1 MADMRN
7 FSSKRDYYNQ
17 RLSSMKQER
26 TSFETHWRELSEYI
40 QPRRGRFEI
49 SDRNK
54 GEKRNTKIINS
65 KATMAL
71 RTASSGL
78 MANLTSPARP
88 WFRLETPDFEMMEFA
103 PVKIWLSDV
112 EKIMMAIFNESNLY
126 NVLPVLYT
134 ELLLFGT
141 AAMSH
146 VDDFEDVSRFYP
158 HTIGSYYI
166 AQNNR
171 QDIRTFYRE
180 FEWTCGQIVGEFGI
194 ENVSHGIKDCYDKGD
209 YEKWWPIVHAVEENP
224 EFNEDESSRN
234 TKKKR
239 YSSVYYE
246 PGIDKNSRESILRMR
261 GFDDF
266 PVYVPR
272 WDVTGE
278 DIYGTSCPGMV
289 ALGDVKALQIEEK
302 RKAQAIEKMVNP
314 PLKGPGSLRNIPVSS
329 LPGGITTYDSDTTR
343 EGLQPIYQVDPRLGE
358 LMADMQAIE
367 QRIDRAFYVDLFL
380 AISQMQGIQPR
391 NEMEIMRREEE
402 KLLMLGPVIERLFDD
417 LLDPLIDR
425 TFSQAVKAEILPPPP
440 PELEGMDL
448 KVNYISSLAQAQRA
462 VGTGSIERVATFI
475 GNLAGAS
482 GDPSVWDKYDKDQA
496 VDEYASMVGVPPRT
510 IVPDEAVA
518 AQREE
523 RAAKQQQAEQMAMM
537 GQGADAAAKIGQAVG
552 GASKA
557 GVDLNQIAQ
566 SGQGGNQ

>member
-54 GEKRNTKIINS
+54 GDKRNTKIINS

-180 FEWTCGQIVGEFGI
+180 FEWTCGQIVGEFGY

-234 TKKKR
+234 NKKKR

>member
-1 MADMRN
+1 MRN

-88 WFRLETPDFEMMEFA
+88 WFRLETPDFELMEFA

-194 ENVSHGIKDCYDKGD
+194 ENVSHQIKDCYDKGD

-234 TKKKR
+234 NKKKR

-246 PGIDKNSRESILRMR
+246 PGIDKNSRESVLRMR

-496 VDEYASMVGVPPRT
+496 VDEFASMVGVPPRT

>member
-234 TKKKR
+234 NKKKR

-496 VDEYASMVGVPPRT
+496 VDEFASMVGVPPRT